1 MKMKRAVTMTA
12 VLAVA
17 SAAVS
22 AFGPSPAAAQGAPSR
37 GPDPSAVASRK
48 GKPPVQGQ
56 PTVYAPDANQL
67 IADKGSELRG
77 VVERYTAD
85 RSVLNRRYPQQ
96 YSAPQ
101 QAVFKQFYAAW
112 MTQLKAINFDKLSHD
127 AKADYVLL
135 RNTIEQ
141 QQDELAR
148 DAKVYGELS
157 ALLPFGDSIF
167 TLEDL
172 RRQMQTV
179 DGPRSAKTL
188 TYIGAT
194 VNALRTKIENPP
206 KGDSS
211 AAKLSK
217 VTAYRAA
224 EVTASLRNVLK
235 SWYTFYNGYDPMFS
249 WWAGAPYRTADS
261 ALMNYQRV
269 LREKIVGWK
278 RGDDEPIVGLPIGR
292 ASIESSIKHE
302 MLPYSPEEL
311 IAIAQKELDWGESE
325 MKKAAR
331 EMGYGDDWKAAMEK
345 VKQTFVPPGDQVNLV
360 RDLEFQAFEWFKAHD
375 MITIPPLAQ
384 EVWRIEMIPP
394 ERQKVSPFFLGG
406 EILQVAYPTDSM
418 SEEDKLMAMRGNNP
432 HFSHATVFHEMIPGH
447 HMQGFMNQR
456 YYPYRREFGTP
467 FWSEGGAFY
476 WETIVWDNGFHYKPE
491 DRIGALFWRM
501 HRAARII
508 FSLNFHLGNWTPQQ
522 CIDFLVD
529 RVGHERANATAEV
542 RRSFN
547 GSYGPLY
554 QVAYMM
560 GGLQFRA
567 LHHEL
572 VDGGKLTN
580 RQFHDFIY
588 THGSMPV
595 EMVRVLLL
603 RQPLTRD
610 YTTQWKFAATLPP
623 PGGK

>member
-1 MKMKRAVTMTA
+1 MRRLAQFAALGAFSVAVGASGARAQAQNKAQAQANVQ
-12 VLAVA
+12 VP
-17 SAAVS
+17 
-22 AFGPSPAAAQGAPSR
+22 PSQ
-37 GPDPSAVASRK
+37 
-48 GKPPVQGQ
+48 
-56 PTVYAPDANQL
+56 YAPDANL
-67 IADKGSELRG
+67 LLAERGSEMRG

-85 RSVLNRRYPQQ
+85 HDVLNRRYRQQ
-96 YSAPQ
+96 YSASQ
-101 QAVFKQFYAAW
+101 RDVLSKFHEAW
-112 MTQLKAINFDKLSHD
+112 TAQLKAIDFGKLSHD
-127 AKADYVLL
+127 AKADHVLL
-135 RNTIEQ
+135 RNSIEEA
-141 QQDELAR
+141 QDELAR
-148 DAKVYGELS
+148 DTKVYADLNG
-157 ALLPFGDSIF
+157 LLPFGDSIF
-167 TLEDL
+167 ALEDA
-172 RRQMQTV
+172 RRRMENV
-179 DGPRSAKTL
+179 NGARSAKML
-188 TYIGAT
+188 AFIAT
-194 VNALRTKIENPP
+194 NVNALRTKIESPP

-211 AAKLSK
+211 AAKISK
-217 VTAYRAA
+217 VAAYRAA
-224 EVTASLRNVLK
+224 EVTATMRTTLRN
-235 SWYTFYNGYDPMFS
+235 WHQFYNGYDPLFS
-249 WWAGAPYRTADS
+249 WWTGAPYRSADS
-261 ALMNYQRV
+261 ALTNYQKV

-278 RGDDEPIVGLPIGR
+278 KGDDEPIVGLPIGR
-292 ASIESSIKHE
+292 AAIETSIRHE

-331 EMGYGDDWKAAMEK
+331 EMGFGDDWKKAMEK
-345 VKQTFVPPGDQVNLV
+345 VKQSYVPPGEQVNMV
-360 RDLEFQAFEWFKAHD
+360 RDLEFEAVKWLRDHD

-384 EVWRIEMIPP
+384 DVWRIEMISP
-394 ERQKVSPFFLGG
+394 ERQKTSPFFLGG
-406 EILQVAYPTDSM
+406 EVLQVAYPTDSM
-418 SEEDKLMAMRGNNP
+418 SDDDKMMAMRGNNP

-447 HMQGFMNQR
+447 HMQGFMTSR
-456 YYPYRREFGTP
+456 YYPYRREFSTP

-476 WETIVWDNGFHYKPE
+476 WETILWDNGFHSKPE

-522 CIDFLVD
+522 CIDFLID

-567 LHHEL
+567 LHHEM

-580 RQFHDFIY
+580 RQFHDFVY

-595 EMVRVLLL
+595 EMVRVLMNKQSLA
-603 RQPLTRD
+603 RD
-610 YTTQWKFAATLPP
+610 FSTQWKFAATLPP

>member
-1 MKMKRAVTMTA
+1 MRRYLSHLLLGAACVCAAPCALLAQAVPARDGAATKH
-12 VLAVA
+12 VQVQPA
-17 SAAVS
+17 S
-22 AFGPSPAAAQGAPSR
+22 
-37 GPDPSAVASRK
+37 
-48 GKPPVQGQ
+48 
-56 PTVYAPDANQL
+56 YAPDANL
-67 IADKGSELRG
+67 LLAERGSEMRG

-85 RSVLNRRYPQQ
+85 RAVLLRRYPQQ
-96 YSAPQ
+96 YSAAQ
-101 QAVFKQFYAAW
+101 QAVMAKFYDAW
-112 MTQLKAINFDKLSHD
+112 LSQLKATDFNKLSLD
-127 AKADYVLL
+127 AKADHILL
-135 RNTIEQ
+135 RNSIEQ
-141 QQDELAR
+141 AQDELKR
-148 DAKVYGELS
+148 DATVYADIG
-157 ALLPFGDSIF
+157 ALLPFGDSVF
-167 TLEDL
+167 ALEDL
-172 RRQMQTV
+172 RRRMETV
-179 DGPRSAKTL
+179 DGARSARTL
-188 TYIGAT
+188 TYIGTTA
-194 VNALRTKIENPP
+194 NALRTKFENPP

-211 AAKLSK
+211 VAKITK
-217 VTAYRAA
+217 VSAYRAA
-224 EVTASLRNVLK
+224 EVTASLRNTLR
-235 SWYTFYNGYDPMFS
+235 SWHQFYDGYDPLFL
-249 WWAGAPYRTADS
+249 WWTSAPYRTADS

-292 ASIESSIKHE
+292 AGVESGMKHE

-311 IAIAQKELDWGESE
+311 IAIAQKELDWGEGE
-325 MKKAAR
+325 MRKASR
-331 EMGYGDDWKAAMEK
+331 EMGFGDNWKAALEK
-345 VKQTFVPPGDQVNLV
+345 VKQSYVPPGDQVNLV
-360 RDLEFQAFEWFKAHD
+360 RDLEFDAVAWLRAHD

-406 EILQVAYPTDSM
+406 EVLQVSYPTDSM
-418 SEEDKLMAMRGNNP
+418 SEDDKMMSMRGNNP

-447 HMQGFMNQR
+447 HLQGFMTSR
-456 YYPYRREFGTP
+456 YYPYRREFATP

-476 WETIVWDNGFHYKPE
+476 WETILWDNGFHSKPE

-508 FSLNFHLGNWTPQQ
+508 FSLDFHLGQWTPQQ
-522 CIDFLVD
+522 CVDFLVD

-567 LHHEL
+567 LHHEV

-580 RQFHDFIY
+580 RQFHDFVY

-595 EMVRVLLL
+595 EMVRALLL
-603 RQPLTRD
+603 KQPLARD
-610 YTTQWKFAATLPP
+610 FGTQWKFAATLPP

>member
-1 MKMKRAVTMTA
+1 MRHMRWHRV
-12 VLAVA
+12 AVA
-17 SAAVS
+17 LGLASAIAS
-22 AFGPSPAAAQGAPSR
+22 SLQGQTPKPAPSATKTSI
-37 GPDPSAVASRK
+37 GATAK
-48 GKPPVQGQ
+48 PVQPR
-56 PTVYAPDANQL
+56 PTVYTTDATL
-67 IADKGSELRG
+67 LLAERGSEMRG

-85 RSVLNRRYPQQ
+85 RGVLQRRYPQQ
-96 YSAPQ
+96 YSAAQ
-101 QAVFKQFYAAW
+101 REVFGKFYDAW
-112 MTQLKAINFDKLSHD
+112 IAQLKAIDFNKLSPD
-127 AKADYVLL
+127 ARADHVLL
-135 RNTIEQ
+135 RNSIEQ
-141 QQDELAR
+141 AQDELAR
-148 DAKVYGELS
+148 DGKVYADLAG
-157 ALLPFGDSIF
+157 LLPFADSVF
-167 TLEDL
+167 TLEDM
-172 RRQMQTV
+172 RRRMETV
-179 DGPRSAKTL
+179 DGARSARTL
-188 TYIGAT
+188 TYLGTTI
-194 VNALRTKIENPP
+194 NALRTKIETPP

-211 AAKLSK
+211 AAKISK

-224 EVTASLRNVLK
+224 EVTASLRNTLK
-235 SWYTFYNGYDPMFS
+235 SWYQFYNGYDPLFS
-249 WWAGAPYRTADS
+249 WWTLAPYRTADS

-292 ASIESSIKHE
+292 AGIETSLTHE
-302 MLPYSPEEL
+302 MLSYTPEEL

-325 MKKAAR
+325 MKKASR
-331 EMGYGDDWKAAMEK
+331 EMGFGDDWKAALER
-345 VKQTFVPPGDQVNLV
+345 VKQTYVPPGDQVNLV
-360 RDLEFQAFEWFKAHD
+360 RDLEFEAVDWIKAHD

-406 EILQVAYPTDSM
+406 EVLQVSYPTDSM
-418 SEEDKLMAMRGNNP
+418 SEDDKMMSMRGNNP

-447 HMQGFMNQR
+447 HLQGFMTSR
-456 YYPYRREFGTP
+456 YYPYRREFATP

-476 WETIVWDNGFHYKPE
+476 WETILWDNGFHAKPE

-560 GGLQFRA
+560 GGLEFRA
-567 LHHEL
+567 LHHEV

-595 EMVRVLLL
+595 EMVRVLMLK
-603 RQPLTRD
+603 QPLTRD
-610 YTTQWKFAATLPP
+610 FRTQWKFAATLPP

>member
-1 MKMKRAVTMTA
+1 MRRHRFVVVAGGLA
-12 VLAVA
+12 LGAVA
-17 SAAVS
+17 AGAQAQAPKAPEAA
-22 AFGPSPAAAQGAPSR
+22 
-37 GPDPSAVASRK
+37 K
-48 GKPPVQGQ
+48 HVQAR
-56 PTVYAPDANQL
+56 PTVYAPDANL
-67 IADKGSELRG
+67 LLAERGSEMRG
-77 VVERYTAD
+77 VVERFSAD
-85 RSVLNRRYPQQ
+85 RGVLLRRYPQQ
-96 YSAPQ
+96 YSPAQ
-101 QAVFKQFYAAW
+101 REVLTRFYDAW
-112 MTQLKAINFDKLSHD
+112 TAQLRTIDFAKLRLD
-127 AKADYVLL
+127 ARADYVLL
-135 RNTIEQ
+135 RNRIEAAQ
-141 QQDELAR
+141 EELQR
-148 DAKVYGELS
+148 DTKVYADL
-157 ALLPFGDSIF
+157 APLLPFGDSVF
-167 TLEDL
+167 ALEDA
-172 RRQMQTV
+172 RRRMETV
-179 DGPRSAKTL
+179 NGERSARTL
-188 TYIGAT
+188 TSIGVA

-211 AAKLSK
+211 VAKISK
-217 VTAYRAA
+217 VAAYRAA
-224 EVTASLRNVLK
+224 EVTASLRATLK
-235 SWYTFYNGYDPMFS
+235 SWYQFYNGYDPLFS
-249 WWAGAPYRTADS
+249 WWTLAPYRTADS

-292 ASIESSIKHE
+292 AAIETSIRHE

-325 MKKAAR
+325 MKKASR

-345 VKQTFVPPGDQVNLV
+345 VKQSAVPPGEQVNLV
-360 RDLEFQAFEWFKAHD
+360 RDLEFEALAWFKAHD
-375 MITIPPLAQ
+375 MITVPPLAQ
-384 EVWRIEMIPP
+384 DVWRIEMIPP

-418 SEEDKLMAMRGNNP
+418 SEDDKLMAMRGNNP

-447 HMQGFMNQR
+447 HLQGFMTQR
-456 YYPYRREFGTP
+456 YYPYRREFATP
-467 FWSEGGAFY
+467 FWSEGSAFY
-476 WETIVWDNGFHYKPE
+476 WETIAWDNGFHSKPE

-567 LHHEL
+567 LHHEV

-595 EMVRVLLL
+595 EMVRVLMLE
-603 RQPLTRD
+603 QPLARD
-610 YTTQWKFAATLPP
+610 FTTQWKFAATLPP